1 MSHKNSTPRATP
13 GSYVVGFVLA
23 TLLTLAAYFAVV
35 NRVSDNDTTLLLIIV
50 GLAVAQLLAQLVF
63 FLHIGRETKPR
74 YNLAIFSLMLLILF
88 IVVGG
93 SLWIMNN
100 LNYHMMSPEIMDEH
114 MIEESDKGY

>member
-1 MSHKNSTPRATP
+1 MSRKDSTPHATLT
-13 GSYVVGFVLA
+13 SYIVGFVLA

-50 GLAVAQLLAQLVF
+50 GLAVAQLLAQLTF

-74 YNLAIFSLMLLILF
+74 HNLAIFSLMLLILF
-88 IVVGG
+88 ILVGG
-93 SLWIMNN
+93 SLWIMDN

-114 MIEESDKGY
+114 MLEESDKGY